1 METISQDIVKYSKE
15 LRLPIFRRY
24 FKELARESA
33 VQKLDYEEFL
43 LKLMERE
50 YDHRLE
56 NRKIGQIRNA
66 RFPARMYLT
75 SLDRAELPAGGQEKL
90 PVLERLE
97 FIKSGQNVVLA
108 GNPGTGKTH
117 LAIGLGQQACLQG
130 KKVAYFNLQKLLMKT
145 KMARIEGTIHRMFTK
160 LSKTDLL
167 IIDDFGLTRLEQQ
180 QRMDIMEII
189 EDRHARNSLIITSQL
204 PVASWYDIIGDDT
217 IADAILDR
225 LVHTAYRIEL
235 SGDSLRKKR

>member
-1 METISQDIVKYSKE
+1 MKEIETQMTE
-15 LRLPIFRRY
+15 L
-24 FKELARESA
+24 
-33 VQKLDYEEFL
+33 
-43 LKLMERE
+43 
-50 YDHRLE
+50 
-56 NRKIGQIRNA
+56 
-66 RFPARMYLT
+66 
-75 SLDRAELPAGGQEKL
+75 SLHGMSRAWKAL
-90 PVLERLE
+90 LERRKNHELSLSE
-97 FIKSGQNVVLA
+97 GLTLLLQNEAQSRKNNRFERLKKNAGFRYQAVIEEIHIDAARGVDKEMLATLATGAYIENGDSVLITGASGCGKSFLA
-108 GNPGTGKTH
+108 S
-117 LAIGLGQQACLQG
+117 ALGQQACLQG

-145 KMARIEGTIHRMFTK
+145 KMARIEGTILRMFTK

-167 IIDDFGLTRLEQQ
+167 IIDDFGLTRLAQQ

-204 PVASWYDIIGDDT
+204 PEASWYDIIGDDT

>member
-1 METISQDIVKYSKE
+1 METINQDIVKYSKE
-15 LRLPIFRRY
+15 LRLPIFRRD

-56 NRKIGQIRNA
+56 NRKKAQIRNA

-108 GNPGTGKTH
+108 GNPGTGNVRSEERRV
-117 LAIGLGQQACLQG
+117 G
-130 KKVAYFNLQKLLMKT
+130 KECRSRWSPY
-145 KMARIEGTIHRMFTK
+145 H
-160 LSKTDLL
+160 
-167 IIDDFGLTRLEQQ
+167 
-180 QRMDIMEII
+180 
-189 EDRHARNSLIITSQL
+189 
-204 PVASWYDIIGDDT
+204 
-217 IADAILDR
+217 
-225 LVHTAYRIEL
+225 
-235 SGDSLRKKR
+235 